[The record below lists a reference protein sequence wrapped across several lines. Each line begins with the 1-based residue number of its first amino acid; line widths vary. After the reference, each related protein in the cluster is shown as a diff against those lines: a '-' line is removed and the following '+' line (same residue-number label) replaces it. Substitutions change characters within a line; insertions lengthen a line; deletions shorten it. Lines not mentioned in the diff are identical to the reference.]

1 MLSKMIE
8 IICKFLCRKRLKY
21 KVIQWYLKGLIEK
34 KFIKRG
40 IFKEKVYVDMEIIFI
55 KDEFGYFFIVLY
67 VYGFFV
73 VGGLI
78 FVLLQ

>member
-1 MLSKMIE
+1 
-8 IICKFLCRKRLKY
+8 
-21 KVIQWYLKGLIEK
+21 
-34 KFIKRG
+34 
-40 IFKEKVYVDMEIIFI
+40 MEIIFI

-78 FVLLQ
+78 FVLL